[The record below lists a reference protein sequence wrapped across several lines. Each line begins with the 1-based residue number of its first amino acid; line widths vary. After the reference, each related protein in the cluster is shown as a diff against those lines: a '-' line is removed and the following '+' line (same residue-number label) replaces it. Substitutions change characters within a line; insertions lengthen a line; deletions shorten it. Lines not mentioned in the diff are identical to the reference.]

1 MFVQVIQGPVADADG
16 LAGLLDEWVEKLS
29 PGATGWLGST
39 AGVTEDGQG
48 ILLAR
53 FESAQD
59 AHANSERPEQGDWWA
74 RAEACFAEAP
84 AFRDTEDVEVAFE
97 GGSDTAGFVQ
107 VIQGSTSQR
116 EELQELEESMEPLL
130 KSLHPA
136 LIGSIRCWSGN
147 GDFTEAIYFTDEATA
162 RQGEKALGEHPD
174 AQAGM
179 EVFQEAMKD
188 ARYFDLK
195 NPMLSSA

>member
-1 MFVQVIQGPVADADG
+1 MFVQVIQGPVADPDG
-16 LAGLLDEWVEKLS
+16 LAGLLDEWLEKLS

-39 AGVTEDGQG
+39 GGVTEDGRG
-48 ILLAR
+48 ILMAR
-53 FESAQD
+53 FESAED
-59 AHANSERPEQGDWWA
+59 ARANSERPEQGDWWA
-74 RAEACFAEAP
+74 RAEACFAEQP
-84 AFRDTEDVEVAFE
+84 TFRDTEDVEILFD
-97 GGSDTAGFVQ
+97 GGSDAAGFVQ

-116 EELQELEESMEPLL
+116 DELRELEESMEPLL

-162 RQGEKALGEHPD
+162 RQGEKALGESPD
-174 AQAGM
+174 AQTGM

-195 NPMLSSA
+195 NPLLSSA